1 MTKKLLDSIIIFR
14 FDKIKIAKE
23 ELYVQKKK
31 EKKKFKKK
39 KKKKNQFEKL
49 MLIIVN

>member
-31 EKKKFKKK
+31 
-39 KKKKNQFEKL
+39 KNQFGKL

>member
-31 EKKKFKKK
+31 
-39 KKKKNQFEKL
+39 NQFEKL

>member
-31 EKKKFKKK
+31 KY
-39 KKKKNQFEKL
+39 QFEKL

>member
-23 ELYVQKKK
+23 EFYVQ
-31 EKKKFKKK
+31 KK

>member
-23 ELYVQKKK
+23 ELYVQNRKRKT
-31 EKKKFKKK
+31 
-39 KKKKNQFEKL
+39 
-49 MLIIVN
+49 

>member
-31 EKKKFKKK
+31 
-39 KKKKNQFEKL
+39 KKNQFGKL

>member
-31 EKKKFKKK
+31 KKI
-39 KKKKNQFEKL
+39 NL
-49 MLIIVN
+49 RS

>member
-1 MTKKLLDSIIIFR
+1 MTKKLLDSITIFR

-31 EKKKFKKK
+31 
-39 KKKKNQFEKL
+39 KKNQFEKL

>member
-31 EKKKFKKK
+31 KKK
-39 KKKKNQFEKL
+39 KFEKL

>member
-1 MTKKLLDSIIIFR
+1 MTKKLLDSIIIFI

-31 EKKKFKKK
+31 
-39 KKKKNQFEKL
+39 KNQFEKL

>member
-1 MTKKLLDSIIIFR
+1 MTKKLLDSITIFR

-31 EKKKFKKK
+31 
-39 KKKKNQFEKL
+39 KKKNQFEKL

>member
-14 FDKIKIAKE
+14 CDKIKIAKE

-31 EKKKFKKK
+31 KKD
-39 KKKKNQFEKL
+39 QFEKL

>member
-31 EKKKFKKK
+31 KKSIW
-39 KKKKNQFEKL
+39 E
-49 MLIIVN
+49 VDVDHC

>member
-31 EKKKFKKK
+31 KKI
-39 KKKKNQFEKL
+39 NL
-49 MLIIVN
+49 GS

>member
-14 FDKIKIAKE
+14 FDKIKIEKK
-23 ELYVQKKK
+23 ELYVQ
-31 EKKKFKKK
+31 K